1 MSEVTV
7 KTLADEIGTP
17 IDRLLQQLSDAG
29 IAKKADDNV
38 SQTEKQTLLSHLQK
52 EHGGNVSADGA
63 PTRLTLQR
71 KTRSTLSVSGSGGKN
86 KSVQVEVRKKRTY
99 VKRSALEEEQ
109 RAAEEAAKNAV
120 NEAAQREAEA
130 IAQRDAEE
138 AAKREAQE
146 QANRAAE
153 EKRLAEEQAKREAEE
168 KAKRDAD
175 DAQRLAEEQAKREA
189 EEQAKRTEEEKR
201 KAEEKAKRAV
211 ADEQAKKEAEALQRR
226 REEEAKRKAE
236 EESQRQLEEARKM
249 AEQNEKNWAEKNTS
263 GLEME
268 KSDYHTTTSTYA
280 RAAEDEQDRREEGN
294 RRKKKKPSAKQ
305 QQQQEDRNGGN
316 NRRGG
321 RNQRGGRGKGQ
332 MAKPT
337 SMQHGF
343 DKTAVVAKQD
353 VVIGETIVVSE
364 LANKMSV
371 KGVEVIKVMMKMGA
385 MATINQVIDQETA
398 ALVAE
403 EMGHKVILRKENE
416 LEEAVLSDRNADDLA
431 KVSRAPVVTIMGH
444 VDHGKTSTLDYIRK
458 AHVAAGEAGG
468 ITQHIGAYHVQT
480 DNGMITFLDTP
491 GHAAFTAMRAR
502 GAQATDIVVLVVAAD
517 DGVMPQTIEA
527 IQHAKAAGVPLII
540 AVNKIDKEGA
550 NPDNVKNELAQY
562 DVIPEEWGGEN
573 IFVHISA
580 KQGTNIDGLLEAILL
595 QAEVLEL
602 TAIEDGMAKG
612 VVVESRLDKGRGP
625 VATVLVQEG
634 TLHKGDIVLCG
645 LEYGR
650 VRAMRD
656 ELGQE
661 IESAGP
667 SIPVEILGLSGVPA
681 SGDEAT
687 VVRDERKAREV
698 ALYRQGKFRDV
709 KLARQQKAKLENM
722 FSNMAAG
729 EVAELNVV
737 LKADVQGSVEAI
749 ADSLR
754 KLSTDEV
761 KVNIVGSGVGG
772 ITETD
777 AVLAAASNA
786 IILGFNVRADASARK
801 TIEAENLDLRYYSI
815 IYQLI
820 DEVKAAMGGMLSPEF
835 KQEIIG
841 LAEVRDVFKSP
852 KLGAIAGCM
861 VTEGTIKRSNPIRVL
876 RDNVVIYEGELE
888 SLRRFKDDV
897 NEVKNGYEC
906 GIGVKNYNDVRVGD
920 QIEVYEIVEIQRT
933 LD

>member
-1 MSEVTV
+1 MTQLTV
-7 KTLADEIGTP
+7 KALSDEIGTP
-17 IDRLLQQLSDAG
+17 VDRLIEQLADAG
-29 IAKKADDNV
+29 IKKASSDNV
-38 SQTEKQTLLSHLQK
+38 TDEEKQKLLSHLKK
-52 EHGGNVSADGA
+52 EHGDKSGDSE

-71 KTRSTLSVSGSGGKN
+71 KTRSTLSVNAGGGKSKN
-86 KSVQVEVRKKRTY
+86 VQVEVRKKRTY
-99 VKRSALEEEQ
+99 VKRSTIEDEAKRE
-109 RAAEEAAKNAV
+109 AE
-120 NEAAQREAEA
+120 EAAQREAEEA
-130 IAQRDAEE
+130 AKRAAEE
-138 AAKREAQE
+138 AAKREAE
-146 QANRAAE
+146 EAAKREAEEAAKREAE
-153 EKRLAEEQAKREAEE
+153 EKAKREAEE
-168 KAKRDAD
+168 KAKRDVD
-175 DAQRLAEEQAKREA
+175 TNAQRN
-189 EEQAKRTEEEKR
+189 
-201 KAEEKAKRAV
+201 AEEKAKRDAEEKIKQEAARKE
-211 ADEQAKKEAEALQRR
+211 ADELKRR
-226 REEEAKRKAE
+226 QEEEAKRKAE
-236 EESQRQLEEARKM
+236 EESQRKLEEAR
-249 AEQNEKNWAEKNTS
+249 ELAEKNKERWS
-263 GLEME
+263 AAEEKKGDME
-268 KSDYHTTTSTYA
+268 DTDYHVTTSQYA
-280 RAAEDEQDRREEGN
+280 REAEDEADRKVESG
-294 RRKKKKPSAKQ
+294 RRKKKKASGKDDQA
-305 QQQQEDRNGGN
+305 
-316 NRRGG
+316 RGG
-321 RNQRGGRGKGQ
+321 RNNQRGGRGRKGKL
-332 MAKPT
+332 AKPT

-343 DKTAVVAKQD
+343 DKSATVAKQD
-353 VVIGETIVVSE
+353 VVIGETIVLSE

-371 KGVEVIKVMMKMGA
+371 KATEVIKVMMKMGA

-398 ALVAE
+398 QLVAE
-403 EMGHKVILRKENE
+403 EMGHKVVLRKENE
-416 LEEAVLSDRNADDLA
+416 LEEAVLSDRDTNAEA
-431 KVSRAPVVTIMGH
+431 VPRAPVVTIMGH
-444 VDHGKTSTLDYIRK
+444 VDHGKTSTLDYIRRT
-458 AHVAAGEAGG
+458 HVASGEAGG
-468 ITQHIGAYHVQT
+468 ITQHIGAYHVET

-517 DGVMPQTIEA
+517 DGVMPQTVEA
-527 IQHAKAAGVPLII
+527 IQHAKAAGVPLIV

-580 KQGTNIDGLLEAILL
+580 KQGTNVDALLEAILL
-595 QAEVLEL
+595 QSEVLEL
-602 TAIEDGMAKG
+602 TAVKEGMASG

-625 VATVLVQEG
+625 VATVLVQSG
-634 TLHKGDIVLCG
+634 TLNKGDIVLCG
-645 LEYGR
+645 QEYGR

-656 ELGQE
+656 ELGKE
-661 IESAGP
+661 ITSAGP
-667 SIPVEILGLSGVPA
+667 SIPVEILGLSGVPS

-698 ALYRQGKFRDV
+698 ANYRAGKFREV
-709 KLARQQKAKLENM
+709 KLARQQKSKLENM
-722 FSNMAAG
+722 FSNMTAG

-749 ADSLR
+749 ADSLV

-777 AVLAAASNA
+777 VVLAEASNA
-786 IILGFNVRADASARK
+786 IILGFNVRADASARRAV
-801 TIEAENLDLRYYSI
+801 EAAAVDLRYYSI

-820 DEVKAAMGGMLSPEF
+820 DEVKQAMGGMLAPEF

-861 VTEGTIKRSNPIRVL
+861 VTEGVIKRNNPIRVL

-897 NEVKNGYEC
+897 QEVKNGYEC

-920 QIEVYEIVEIQRT
+920 QIEVFEIVEIKRT